1 MGGRGPF
8 RFWFYIRQG
17 WSTYFAFAIGM
28 INTVTL
34 TYYLAV
40 ENYPALN
47 DVFPSFAQYALV
59 VVAASIPLVA
69 LMGYV
74 HYKKSPSYRSDVD
87 IMMES
92 NPYALRMKTNSETT
106 LGLTLEVLSPKACLP
121 RSPLCPRAC
130 SKDACFWRGRRET
143 PCSWG
148 KVSRGSRFRGPFFSL
163 SLCRRARLPRFPW
176 SPGLSL

>member
-106 LGLTLEVLSPKACLP
+106 LGLTLEVLSLVAKL
-121 RSPLCPRAC
+121 SEG
-130 SKDACFWRGRRET
+130 GR
-143 PCSWG
+143 
-148 KVSRGSRFRGPFFSL
+148 L
-163 SLCRRARLPRFPW
+163 SAEEKARLARIRADIAAYLEKRPAGLENMRTAFDEHGAPRD
-176 SPGLSL
+176 

>member
-40 ENYPALN
+40 ENYPGLN
-47 DVFPSFAQYALV
+47 QIFPSFAQYALA
-59 VVAASIPLVA
+59 VVAVAMPLVA

-74 HYKKSPSYRSDVD
+74 HYKKSPYKADVD
-87 IMMES
+87 VMMES

-106 LGLTLEVLSPKACLP
+106 LGLTLEVLSLVAKI
-121 RSPLCPRAC
+121 SEG
-130 SKDACFWRGRRET
+130 GR
-143 PCSWG
+143 
-148 KVSRGSRFRGPFFSL
+148 L
-163 SLCRRARLPRFPW
+163 SGEEKARLAGIRADIAAYLEKRPAGLENMHTVFDEHGRPRD
-176 SPGLSL
+176 